1 MLSWAF
7 NVGVGG
13 VMQFRKALAAIRSG
27 DWQEAHDQML
37 DSRWARQ
44 VPRRAK
50 DLAELML
57 RG

>member
-1 MLSWAF
+1 VKF
-7 NVGVGG
+7 K
-13 VMQFRKALAAIRSG
+13 KALAAIRSG

-44 VPRRAK
+44 VPRRAE
-50 DLAELML
+50 DLAKVML